1 MHAHAWGH
9 FAQSAFIYL
18 KENVIVNEWH
28 ECQWVSVSDICRK
41 AQGDIE
47 SHRSKRQF
55 SLWVW
60 VCVRTYL
67 LWSSLLFFFNFIQ
80 ISKLCSLGPGQHI
93 YCRRKSSMSATIF
106 THFDPQSVMLIKSIK
121 SCHECVWIS
130 IIINILHPEFC
141 VWSTR
146 SVLECRLSKASNLQL
161 TASQSQVRQ
170 EVYIAATTFRGPAW

>member
-1 MHAHAWGH
+1 MRTLCPKCFYISERKCDRKRMTWM
-9 FAQSAFIYL
+9 SVS
-18 KENVIVNEWH
+18 E
-28 ECQWVSVSDICRK
+28 WVSRSK
-41 AQGDIE
+41 AQGDIDH
-47 SHRSKRQF
+47 HRSKRQF